1 MTPVVTAPD
10 RARAAAVL
18 LTLAVTG
25 YVTVTVWAS
34 SRLGYESWS
43 LLVLVPL
50 LLVVGGLLVAR
61 SQVARQDPWV
71 LQVALLALGVKL
83 LCGVLRYLMAWK
95 LYDGS
100 DAGTYHEFAVRH
112 AEEYRALDFSSFA
125 GVPGTG
131 WIYVVTS
138 AVYALTGPTMVG
150 GYVVYAFAGFWG
162 QWFAYLGF
170 RHGVPHG
177 LHRRYA
183 LLVLLLPS
191 LAFWPSALGKD
202 AWMQLS
208 IGTALL
214 GAGLVAAGRAR
225 GWAVLALGL
234 FGAWLVRPHISGLV
248 GVAVAGGLALRRPAV
263 TTQLTPVARG
273 VTLLAVA
280 GAAAWMASVGAGFV
294 GAESLQAADL
304 QSALRDASGRTEQGG
319 SEFTPVP
326 FLSPLGPAA
335 AALTVLFR
343 PLPFEAHNLQSL
355 VAASETAVLLWLTW
369 CWRWSL
375 WRAVKVLR
383 ENVFVAACLL
393 GTVLFVAALSE
404 FANFGILARQR
415 AQLLP
420 LFLVLLCLP
429 APPSRP
435 RPPGRPT

>member
-10 RARAAAVL
+10 RARVAAGLAVV
-18 LTLAVTG
+18 AVTG
-25 YVTVTVWAS
+25 YVTATVWAS

-50 LLVVGGLLVAR
+50 LLLVGGLLLAR
-61 SQVARQDPWV
+61 SRVVRDDPWL
-71 LQVALLALGVKL
+71 LQVAVLALGVKL

-100 DAGTYHEFAVRH
+100 DAGRYHDVAVRY
-112 AEEYRALDFSSFA
+112 AQEYRALDFSSFG

-131 WIYVVTS
+131 WIDAVTT
-138 AVYALTGPTMVG
+138 AVYAVTGPTMIG

-177 LHRRYA
+177 RHRRYA

-202 AWMQLS
+202 AWMQLAVGAS
-208 IGTALL
+208 LL
-214 GAGLVAAGRAR
+214 GAGLVAARRPR
-225 GWAVLALGL
+225 GWPVLALGL
-234 FGAWLVRPHISGLV
+234 FAAWLVRPHVAGLI
-248 GVAVAGGLALRRPAV
+248 GVAVAGGLAVRRPPV
-263 TTQLTPVARG
+263 RTQLTPVARG
-273 VTLLAVA
+273 ATLLAVA
-280 GAAAWMASVGAGFV
+280 AVAGWLASLGAGFV
-294 GAESLQAADL
+294 GAESLQAAEL

-326 FLSPLGPAA
+326 FLSALGPPA

-343 PLPFEAHNLQSL
+343 PFPFEAHNLQSM
-355 VAASETAVLLWLTW
+355 VAAGETAVLLWLTW

-375 WRAVKVLR
+375 WRSVTALR

-420 LFLVLLCLP
+420 LFLALLCLP
-429 APPSRP
+429 ASPRRH
-435 RPPGRPT
+435 RPPGSPT